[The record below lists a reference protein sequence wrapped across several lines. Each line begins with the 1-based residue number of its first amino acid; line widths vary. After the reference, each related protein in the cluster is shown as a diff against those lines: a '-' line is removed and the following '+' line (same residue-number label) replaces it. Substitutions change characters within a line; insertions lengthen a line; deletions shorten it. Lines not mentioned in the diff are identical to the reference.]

1 MISSQ
6 PNSFIL
12 PSLLGSWFINL
23 SYGEFSKIVPV
34 IGYSSVYSVI
44 HSRGYSCGSKSRA
57 ACRYKS
63 RISERENWNT
73 FDKGFFQLP
82 AVRTVAVFSLL
93 FVDTNSV
100 MVQLKKT
107 IHPILCPSKGVVLH
121 WYRDQGSDA
130 SLIWPQEE
138 PHYCVPSE
146 GSTSCVMKLKGHCSC
161 NMTKCVCSAPKWDR
175 GPLWKDG
182 KERRAKQRESDQ
194 SVKAKQTFLKWFKD
208 RWRTCSMYSPFNW
221 AEDSGED
228 SSRQLWSGCGLF

>member
-6 PNSFIL
+6 QNSFIL

-44 HSRGYSCGSKSRA
+44 HSWGYSCGSKSRA

-73 FDKGFFQLP
+73 FYKGFFQLP

-100 MVQLKKT
+100 MVQFKKNYT
-107 IHPILCPSKGVVLH
+107 SYTLSKQRCGPALIQRSGFWRFTDLASRGASLLCPFWRKHQLCDEIERPLQLQHDKMCLFCTKVGQ
-121 WYRDQGSDA
+121 RTA
-130 SLIWPQEE
+130 
-138 PHYCVPSE
+138 
-146 GSTSCVMKLKGHCSC
+146 LK
-161 NMTKCVCSAPKWDR
+161 
-175 GPLWKDG
+175 
-182 KERRAKQRESDQ
+182 RRQREKGKTKRKWPISE
-194 SVKAKQTFLKWFKD
+194 SKTNFL
-208 RWRTCSMYSPFNW
+208 
-221 AEDSGED
+221 EVI
-228 SSRQLWSGCGLF
+228 